1 MLAGKKGRGE
11 IYQRREKDSVLLAS
25 GSLFRMHSIF
35 WQQNRNIMTG
45 AGFYCCSDSI
55 LHLSFYGFATIS
67 ETAGSGYEPAVYN
80 VLFIWLI

>member
-1 MLAGKKGRGE
+1 MLAGKKGHGE
-11 IYQRREKDSVLLAS
+11 IYQRREKDFVLLAS

-45 AGFYCCSDSI
+45 AGFYCGSVSI
-55 LHLSFYGFATIS
+55 RHLRFYGFATIS

-80 VLFIWLI
+80 VSIMWLI